1 MQAVLSLVVLALF
14 LFGAGSAVA
23 ADFYEGKKIRLIVS
37 SSPGGGND
45 TYSRLL
51 ARHIGRNIP
60 GNPTVIVQNMPGA
73 GGVRAASYLYNKARR
88 DGTVME
94 QINWGVW
101 NWQVVGDKKRGGQFD
116 FNKMQAI
123 GVIVIE
129 NGLFYTRKDR
139 FKSLDEIKQS
149 GKLARVGIS
158 GNQSGGFV
166 MGNILEKLR
175 GEKLFEYV
183 FGYPGARQYS
193 LALRQGEVDASGNVT
208 SSFLDQLGD
217 MWKAGELVMLAQTG
231 TVEGKK
237 APEFPDAPLLEE
249 LAKTEKQK
257 NLVRATFLLSRY
269 GRPYTFPP
277 GVPAERVA
285 LVRKAFDATMKD
297 PKFLAE
303 AKRLKRPVKPHEGRG
318 SPEDVEGFDRRFTG
332 RQGHRVA
339 DIQPQGREVAAARLP
354 PGAVTKGVGER
365 GSPRRPS
372 LLSFPRKQESG
383 WGGVGATL
391 GVTPARA

>member
-1 MQAVLSLVVLALF
+1 MNAVLSLVVLALF
-14 LFGAGSAVA
+14 LFGAGSATA

-101 NWQVVGDKKRGGQFD
+101 NWQVVGDKARGGQFD

-139 FKSLDEIKQS
+139 FKSLDEIKKS

-217 MWKAGELVMLAQTG
+217 MWHEGKLVMLAQTG

-285 LVRKAFDATMKD
+285 LVRKAFDDTMKD

-303 AKRLKRPVKPHEGRG
+303 AKKLKRPVNPTKGADLQRMWKDSIAA
-318 SPEDVEGFDRRFTG
+318 SPEDKAIVSQIFN
-332 RQGHRVA
+332 
-339 DIQPQGREVAAARLP
+339 P
-354 PGAVTKGVGER
+354 KGG
-365 GSPRRPS
+365 
-372 LLSFPRKQESG
+372 K
-383 WGGVGATL
+383 
-391 GVTPARA
+391 

>member
-1 MQAVLSLVVLALF
+1 MNAVLSLVVLALF
-14 LFGAGSAVA
+14 LCGAGSAGA
-23 ADFYEGKKIRLIVS
+23 ADFYKGKKIRLIVS

-51 ARHIGRNIP
+51 ARHLGRNIP
-60 GNPTVIVQNMPGA
+60 GNPSIIVQNMPGA

-116 FNKMQAI
+116 FNKMNAI

-217 MWKAGELVMLAQTG
+217 MWHEGKLVMLAQTG

-237 APEFPDAPLLEE
+237 APEFPDAPLLED

-303 AKRLKRPVKPHEGRG
+303 AKRLKRPVNPTSGPDLQRMWKESIAA
-318 SPEDVEGFDRRFTG
+318 SPEDKAIVSQIFN
-332 RQGHRVA
+332 
-339 DIQPQGREVAAARLP
+339 P
-354 PGAVTKGVGER
+354 KGG
-365 GSPRRPS
+365 
-372 LLSFPRKQESG
+372 K
-383 WGGVGATL
+383 
-391 GVTPARA
+391 

>member
-1 MQAVLSLVVLALF
+1 MRTVLSLVVLLLV
-14 LFGAGSAVA
+14 LFGAGSAGA
-23 ADFYEGKKIRLIVS
+23 ADFYDGKKIRLIVS

-101 NWQVVGDKKRGGQFD
+101 NWQVVGDKSRGGQFD

-139 FKSLDEIKQS
+139 FKSLDEIKNS
-149 GKLARVGIS
+149 GRLARVGIS

-237 APEFPDAPLLEE
+237 APEFPNAPLLEE

-285 LVRKAFDATMKD
+285 LVRRAFDATMKD

-303 AKRLKRPVKPHEGRG
+303 AKRLKRPVNPTSGQDLQRMWKDSIAA
-318 SPEDVEGFDRRFTG
+318 SPEDKAI
-332 RQGHRVA
+332 VA
-339 DIQPQGREVAAARLP
+339 QIFNP
-354 PGAVTKGVGER
+354 KGG
-365 GSPRRPS
+365 
-372 LLSFPRKQESG
+372 K
-383 WGGVGATL
+383 
-391 GVTPARA
+391 

>member
-1 MQAVLSLVVLALF
+1 MKAVLSLVMLALF
-14 LFGAGSAVA
+14 LFGAGPAGA
-23 ADFYEGKKIRLIVS
+23 ADFYKGKKIRLIVS

-51 ARHIGRNIP
+51 ARHLGRNIP
-60 GNPTVIVQNMPGA
+60 GNPSIIVQNMPGA

-116 FNKMQAI
+116 FNKMNAI

-217 MWKAGELVMLAQTG
+217 MWHEGKLVMLAQTG

-237 APEFPDAPLLEE
+237 APEFPDAPLLEDM
-249 LAKTEKQK
+249 AKTEKQK
-257 NLVRATFLLSRY
+257 NLVKATFLLSRY
-269 GRPYTFPP
+269 GRPYSMPP

-303 AKRLKRPVKPHEGRG
+303 AKKLKRPVNPTKGADLQRMWKDSIAA
-318 SPEDVEGFDRRFTG
+318 SPEDKAIVSQIFN
-332 RQGHRVA
+332 
-339 DIQPQGREVAAARLP
+339 P
-354 PGAVTKGVGER
+354 KGG
-365 GSPRRPS
+365 
-372 LLSFPRKQESG
+372 K
-383 WGGVGATL
+383 
-391 GVTPARA
+391 

>member
-1 MQAVLSLVVLALF
+1 MKTVLSLVMLVLF
-14 LFGAGSAVA
+14 LFGAGSAGA
-23 ADFYEGKKIRLIVS
+23 ADFYQGKKIRLIVS

-116 FNKMQAI
+116 FNKMNAI

-129 NGLFYTRKDR
+129 NGLFYSRKDR
-139 FKSLDEIKQS
+139 FTSLDDIEKS

-175 GEKLFEYV
+175 GKKLFEYV

-193 LALRQGEVDASGNVT
+193 LALRQGEVDTSGNVT

-269 GRPYTFPP
+269 GRPYTMPP
-277 GVPAERVA
+277 GVPADRVA

-303 AKRLKRPVKPHEGRG
+303 AKKLKRPVNPTNGADLQRMWKDSIAA
-318 SPEDVEGFDRRFTG
+318 SPEDKAI
-332 RQGHRVA
+332 VA
-339 DIQPQGREVAAARLP
+339 QIFNP
-354 PGAVTKGVGER
+354 KGG
-365 GSPRRPS
+365 
-372 LLSFPRKQESG
+372 K
-383 WGGVGATL
+383 
-391 GVTPARA
+391 

>member
-1 MQAVLSLVVLALF
+1 MQAVLSFVVLVLF
-14 LFGAGSAVA
+14 LFGAGSAGA
-23 ADFYEGKKIRLIVS
+23 ADFYDGKKIRLIVS

-101 NWQVVGDKKRGGQFD
+101 NWQVVGDEKRGGQFD

-139 FKSLDEIKQS
+139 FKSLDEIKNS
-149 GKLARVGIS
+149 GRLARVGIS

-303 AKRLKRPVKPHEGRG
+303 AKRLKRPVNPTSGQDLQRMWKDSIAA
-318 SPEDVEGFDRRFTG
+318 SPEDKAI
-332 RQGHRVA
+332 VA
-339 DIQPQGREVAAARLP
+339 QIFNP
-354 PGAVTKGVGER
+354 KGG
-365 GSPRRPS
+365 
-372 LLSFPRKQESG
+372 K
-383 WGGVGATL
+383 
-391 GVTPARA
+391 

>member
-1 MQAVLSLVVLALF
+1 MQAVLSFVVLALF
-14 LFGAGSAVA
+14 LFGAGSAGA
-23 ADFYEGKKIRLIVS
+23 ADFYDGKKIRLIVS

-51 ARHIGRNIP
+51 ARHLGRNIP
-60 GNPTVIVQNMPGA
+60 GNPTIIVQNMPGA

-237 APEFPDAPLLEE
+237 APEFPDAPLLED

-285 LVRKAFDATMKD
+285 LVRKAFDTTMKD

-303 AKRLKRPVKPHEGRG
+303 AKRLKRPVNPTSGADLQRMWKDSIAA
-318 SPEDVEGFDRRFTG
+318 SPEDKAIVSQIFN
-332 RQGHRVA
+332 
-339 DIQPQGREVAAARLP
+339 P
-354 PGAVTKGVGER
+354 KGG
-365 GSPRRPS
+365 
-372 LLSFPRKQESG
+372 K
-383 WGGVGATL
+383 
-391 GVTPARA
+391 

>member
-1 MQAVLSLVVLALF
+1 MRTVLSLVVLVLF
-14 LFGAGSAVA
+14 LFGAGSAAA
-23 ADFYEGKKIRLIVS
+23 ADFYKGKKIRLIVS

-116 FNKMQAI
+116 FNKMNAI

-129 NGLFYTRKDR
+129 NGLFYSRKDR
-139 FKSLDEIKQS
+139 FKSLDEIEQS

-175 GEKLFEYV
+175 GKKLFEYV

-193 LALRQGEVDASGNVT
+193 LALRQGEVDTSGNVT

-249 LAKTEKQK
+249 MAKTEKQK

-269 GRPYTFPP
+269 GRPYTMPP
-277 GVPAERVA
+277 GVPADRVA
-285 LVRKAFDATMKD
+285 LVRNAFDATMKD

-303 AKRLKRPVKPHEGRG
+303 AKKLKRPVNPTKGVDLQRMWKESIAA
-318 SPEDVEGFDRRFTG
+318 SPEDKAI
-332 RQGHRVA
+332 VA
-339 DIQPQGREVAAARLP
+339 QIFNP
-354 PGAVTKGVGER
+354 KGG
-365 GSPRRPS
+365 
-372 LLSFPRKQESG
+372 K
-383 WGGVGATL
+383 
-391 GVTPARA
+391 

>member
-303 AKRLKRPVKPHEGRG
+303 AKRLKRPVNPTKGADLQRMWKDSIAA
-318 SPEDVEGFDRRFTG
+318 SPEDKAIVSQIFN
-332 RQGHRVA
+332 
-339 DIQPQGREVAAARLP
+339 P
-354 PGAVTKGVGER
+354 KGG
-365 GSPRRPS
+365 
-372 LLSFPRKQESG
+372 K
-383 WGGVGATL
+383 
-391 GVTPARA
+391 

>member
-1 MQAVLSLVVLALF
+1 MKAVLGLATLVLF
-14 LFGAGSAVA
+14 LFGAGSAGA

-51 ARHIGRNIP
+51 ARHIARHIP
-60 GNPTVIVQNMPGA
+60 GNPTIIVQNMPGA
-73 GGVRAASYLYNKARR
+73 GGVRAASYIYNKARR

-101 NWQVVGDKKRGGQFD
+101 NWQVVGDKARGSQFD

-129 NGLFYTRKDR
+129 NGLLYSRKDR
-139 FKSLDEIKQS
+139 FKTLDEIKKS
-149 GKLARVGIS
+149 GKKARVGIS
-158 GNQSGGFV
+158 GNQSSGFV
-166 MGNILEKLR
+166 LGNIVEKLR

-193 LALRQGEVDASGNVT
+193 LAFRQGEVDVSGNVT

-217 MWKAGELVMLAQTG
+217 MWKAGDIIMLAQTG

-237 APEFPDAPLLEE
+237 SPEFPDAPLLEDM
-249 LAKTEKQK
+249 AKTQKQK

-269 GRPYTFPP
+269 GRPYAMPP
-277 GVPAERVA
+277 GVPADRVA
-285 LVRKAFDATMKD
+285 LVRKAFDDTMKD

-303 AKRLKRPVKPHEGRG
+303 AKKLKRPVRPTSGPALQKMWKDSLGA
-318 SPEDVEGFDRRFTG
+318 SPEDKAIVKQIFN
-332 RQGHRVA
+332 
-339 DIQPQGREVAAARLP
+339 P
-354 PGAVTKGVGER
+354 PGK
-365 GSPRRPS
+365 
-372 LLSFPRKQESG
+372 K
-383 WGGVGATL
+383 
-391 GVTPARA
+391 

>member
-1 MQAVLSLVVLALF
+1 MKPDRGPAVRDMDNNPGGNTMQFVLGLAALALF
-14 LFGAGSAVA
+14 LLGAGA
-23 ADFYEGKKIRLIVS
+23 AGAADDFYEGKKIRLIVS

-51 ARHIGRNIP
+51 ARHIGNHIP
-60 GNPTVIVQNMPGA
+60 GNPSIIVQNMPGA
-73 GGVRAASYLYNKARR
+73 GGLRAASYLYNKARR

-101 NWQVVGDKKRGGQFD
+101 NWQVVGDPRAGFD
-116 FNKMQAI
+116 FDKMNAI

-129 NGLFYTRKDR
+129 NGLIYSRKDR
-139 FKSLDEIKQS
+139 FQSLDDIKQS

-158 GNQSGGFV
+158 GNQSSGFV
-166 MGNILEKLR
+166 LGNILEKLR

-193 LALRQGEVDASGNVT
+193 LAFRQGEVDVSGNVT

-217 MWKAGELVMLAQTG
+217 MWKAGDIVMLAQTG

-237 APEFPDAPLLEE
+237 SPEFPNAPLLES
-249 LAKTEKQK
+249 LAKTPKQK

-269 GRPYTFPP
+269 GRPYAMPP
-277 GVPAERVA
+277 GVPADRVA
-285 LVRKAFDATMKD
+285 LMRKAFDDTVND

-303 AKRLKRPVKPHEGRG
+303 AKKLKRPVNPTTGANLQKMWKDSLGAA
-318 SPEDVEGFDRRFTG
+318 PEDKAIV
-332 RQGHRVA
+332 
-339 DIQPQGREVAAARLP
+339 
-354 PGAVTKGVGER
+354 
-365 GSPRRPS
+365 
-372 LLSFPRKQESG
+372 KQIF
-383 WGGVGATL
+383 A
-391 GVTPARA
+391 PKK

>member
-1 MQAVLSLVVLALF
+1 MRAVLSFVVLVLF
-14 LFGAGSAVA
+14 LFGAGSAGA
-23 ADFYEGKKIRLIVS
+23 ADFYKGKKVRLIVS

-101 NWQVVGDKKRGGQFD
+101 NWQVVGDKARGGQFD

-139 FKSLDEIKQS
+139 FKSLDEIKNS

-231 TVEGKK
+231 TVAGKK

-277 GVPAERVA
+277 GVPADRVA
-285 LVRKAFDATMKD
+285 LVRKAFDDTMKD

-303 AKRLKRPVKPHEGRG
+303 AKKLKRPVNPTKGADLQRMWKDSIAA
-318 SPEDVEGFDRRFTG
+318 SPEDKAIVSQIFN
-332 RQGHRVA
+332 
-339 DIQPQGREVAAARLP
+339 P
-354 PGAVTKGVGER
+354 KGG
-365 GSPRRPS
+365 
-372 LLSFPRKQESG
+372 K
-383 WGGVGATL
+383 
-391 GVTPARA
+391 

>member
-1 MQAVLSLVVLALF
+1 MKAVMSLVVLALF
-14 LFGAGSAVA
+14 LFGAGSAGA

-101 NWQVVGDKKRGGQFD
+101 NWQVVGDKARGGQFD

-139 FKSLDEIKQS
+139 FKSLDEIKES

-217 MWKAGELVMLAQTG
+217 MWHGGKLVMLAQTG

-285 LVRKAFDATMKD
+285 LVRKAFDDTMKD

-303 AKRLKRPVKPHEGRG
+303 AKKLKRPVNPTKGADLQRMWKDSIAA
-318 SPEDVEGFDRRFTG
+318 SPEDKAIVSQIFN
-332 RQGHRVA
+332 
-339 DIQPQGREVAAARLP
+339 P
-354 PGAVTKGVGER
+354 KGG
-365 GSPRRPS
+365 
-372 LLSFPRKQESG
+372 K
-383 WGGVGATL
+383 
-391 GVTPARA
+391 

>member
-1 MQAVLSLVVLALF
+1 MQVVLSLVVLVLF
-14 LFGAGSAVA
+14 LFGAGSAGA
-23 ADFYEGKKIRLIVS
+23 ADFYNGKKIRLIVS

-101 NWQVVGDKKRGGQFD
+101 NWQVVGDKARGGQFD

-139 FKSLDEIKQS
+139 YKSLDEIKKS

-269 GRPYTFPP
+269 GRPYSFPP
-277 GVPAERVA
+277 GVPADRVA
-285 LVRKAFDATMKD
+285 LVRKAFDDTMKD

-303 AKRLKRPVKPHEGRG
+303 AKKLKRPVNPTKGADLQRMWKDSIAA
-318 SPEDVEGFDRRFTG
+318 SPEDRAIVSQIFN
-332 RQGHRVA
+332 
-339 DIQPQGREVAAARLP
+339 P
-354 PGAVTKGVGER
+354 KGG
-365 GSPRRPS
+365 
-372 LLSFPRKQESG
+372 K
-383 WGGVGATL
+383 
-391 GVTPARA
+391 

>member
-1 MQAVLSLVVLALF
+1 MKAVMSLVMLALF
-14 LFGAGSAVA
+14 LFGAGSAGA
-23 ADFYEGKKIRLIVS
+23 ADFYKGKKIRLIVS

-51 ARHIGRNIP
+51 ARHLGRNIP
-60 GNPTVIVQNMPGA
+60 GNPSIIVQNMPGA

-116 FNKMQAI
+116 FNKMNAI

-193 LALRQGEVDASGNVT
+193 LALQA
-208 SSFLDQLGD
+208 
-217 MWKAGELVMLAQTG
+217 
-231 TVEGKK
+231 
-237 APEFPDAPLLEE
+237 
-249 LAKTEKQK
+249 
-257 NLVRATFLLSRY
+257 
-269 GRPYTFPP
+269 
-277 GVPAERVA
+277 
-285 LVRKAFDATMKD
+285 
-297 PKFLAE
+297 
-303 AKRLKRPVKPHEGRG
+303 GRG
-318 SPEDVEGFDRRFTG
+318 GRLRQRDLIVPGSARRHVARREARHARPDRHGGGKEGSRVPGRSVAGGHGQDREAEESRK
-332 RQGHRVA
+332 GH
-339 DIQPQGREVAAARLP
+339 LP
-354 PGAVTKGVGER
+354 ALALR
-365 GSPRRPS
+365 SS
-372 LLSFPRKQESG
+372 LLHAAGSA
-383 WGGVGATL
+383 GGARGAGAQVPSTR
-391 GVTPARA
+391 P

>member
-1 MQAVLSLVVLALF
+1 MRTVLSLVVLVLF
-14 LFGAGSAVA
+14 LFGAGSAGA

-51 ARHIGRNIP
+51 ARHLGRNIP

-101 NWQVVGDKKRGGQFD
+101 NWQVVGDKSRGGQFD
-116 FNKMQAI
+116 FNKMNAV

-139 FKSLDEIKQS
+139 FKTLGEIEKS
-149 GKLARVGIS
+149 AKPARVGIS

-166 MGNILEKLR
+166 MGNIIEKLR
-175 GEKLFEYV
+175 GKKLFEYV

-217 MWKAGELVMLAQTG
+217 MWKAGDLVMLAQTG

-237 APEFPDAPLLEE
+237 APEFPDAPLLEDM
-249 LAKTEKQK
+249 AKTEKQK

-269 GRPYTFPP
+269 GRPYTLPP
-277 GVPAERVA
+277 GVPAERVE
-285 LVRKAFDATMKD
+285 LIRKAFDATMKD
-297 PKFLAE
+297 EKFLAE
-303 AKRLKRPVKPHEGRG
+303 AKKLKRPVNPTSGADLQKMWKDSLNA
-318 SPEDVEGFDRRFTG
+318 SPEDKAIVSQIFN
-332 RQGHRVA
+332 
-339 DIQPQGREVAAARLP
+339 P
-354 PGAVTKGVGER
+354 KGG
-365 GSPRRPS
+365 
-372 LLSFPRKQESG
+372 K
-383 WGGVGATL
+383 
-391 GVTPARA
+391 

>member
-1 MQAVLSLVVLALF
+1 MQAVLSFVVLVLF
-14 LFGAGSAVA
+14 LFGAGSAGA
-23 ADFYEGKKIRLIVS
+23 ADFYQGKKIRLIVS

-116 FNKMQAI
+116 FNKMNAI

-129 NGLFYTRKDR
+129 NGLFYSRKDR
-139 FKSLDEIKQS
+139 FKSLDEIEQS

-175 GEKLFEYV
+175 GKKLFEYV

-193 LALRQGEVDASGNVT
+193 LALRQGEVDTSGNVT

-249 LAKTEKQK
+249 MAKTEKQK

-269 GRPYTFPP
+269 GRPYTMPP
-277 GVPAERVA
+277 GVPADRVA
-285 LVRKAFDATMKD
+285 LVRNAFDATMKD

-303 AKRLKRPVKPHEGRG
+303 AKKLKRPVNPTKGVDLQRMWKESIAA
-318 SPEDVEGFDRRFTG
+318 SPEDKAI
-332 RQGHRVA
+332 VA
-339 DIQPQGREVAAARLP
+339 QIFNP
-354 PGAVTKGVGER
+354 KGG
-365 GSPRRPS
+365 
-372 LLSFPRKQESG
+372 K
-383 WGGVGATL
+383 
-391 GVTPARA
+391 

>member
-1 MQAVLSLVVLALF
+1 MQAVLGLVVLALF
-14 LFGAGSAVA
+14 LFGAGSAGA

-51 ARHIGRNIP
+51 ARNIGRHIP
-60 GNPTVIVQNMPGA
+60 GNPTIIVQNMPGA

-101 NWQVVGDKKRGGQFD
+101 NWQVVGDKARGGQFD

-123 GVIVIE
+123 GVIIIE
-129 NGLFYTRKDR
+129 NGLIYSRKDR
-139 FKSLDEIKQS
+139 FKSLDDIKKS
-149 GKLARVGIS
+149 GKPARVGIS

-175 GEKLFEYV
+175 GEKLFEYI

-217 MWKAGELVMLAQTG
+217 MWKEGKLVMLAQTG

-237 APEFPDAPLLEE
+237 APEFPNAPLLED

-269 GRPYTFPP
+269 GRPYTMPP
-277 GVPAERVA
+277 GVPADRVA
-285 LVRKAFDATMKD
+285 LVRKAFDETMKD

-303 AKRLKRPVKPHEGRG
+303 AKRFKRPVNPTNGVNLQRMWKESIAA
-318 SPEDVEGFDRRFTG
+318 SPEDK
-332 RQGHRVA
+332 A
-339 DIQPQGREVAAARLP
+339 I
-354 PGAVTKGVGER
+354 VTQIFNPKG
-365 GSPRRPS
+365 
-372 LLSFPRKQESG
+372 KK
-383 WGGVGATL
+383 
-391 GVTPARA
+391 

>member
-1 MQAVLSLVVLALF
+1 MQTVLSLVLLALF
-14 LFGAGSAVA
+14 LFGAGSAGA

-45 TYSRLL
+45 TYSRML
-51 ARHIGRNIP
+51 ARHIGRHIP

-94 QINWGVW
+94 QLNWGVW
-101 NWQVVGDKKRGGQFD
+101 NWQVVGDKHRGGQFD
-116 FNKMQAI
+116 FNKMNAV

-129 NGLFYTRKDR
+129 NGLFYSRKDR
-139 FKSLDEIKQS
+139 FKSLDEIEKS

-175 GEKLFEYV
+175 GKKLFDYV

-193 LALRQGEVDASGNVT
+193 LALRQGEVDTSGNVT

-237 APEFPDAPLLEE
+237 APEFPNAPLLEE
-249 LAKTEKQK
+249 MAKTEKQK

-269 GRPYTFPP
+269 GRPYTLPP

-297 PKFLAE
+297 AKFLAE
-303 AKRLKRPVKPHEGRG
+303 AKKLKRPVNPTNGPDLQKMWKDSLAA
-318 SPEDVEGFDRRFTG
+318 SPEDKAI
-332 RQGHRVA
+332 VA
-339 DIQPQGREVAAARLP
+339 QIFNP
-354 PGAVTKGVGER
+354 KG
-365 GSPRRPS
+365 
-372 LLSFPRKQESG
+372 KK
-383 WGGVGATL
+383 
-391 GVTPARA
+391 

>member
-1 MQAVLSLVVLALF
+1 MKTVLSLVMLVLF
-14 LFGAGSAVA
+14 LFGAGSAGA
-23 ADFYEGKKIRLIVS
+23 ADFYQGKKIRLIVS

-116 FNKMQAI
+116 FNKMNAI

-129 NGLFYTRKDR
+129 NGLFYSRKDR
-139 FKSLDEIKQS
+139 FKSLDDIEKS

-175 GEKLFEYV
+175 GKKLFEYV

-193 LALRQGEVDASGNVT
+193 LALRQGEVDTSGNVT

-217 MWKAGELVMLAQTG
+217 MWKAGDIIMLAQTG

-269 GRPYTFPP
+269 GRPYTMPP
-277 GVPAERVA
+277 GVPADRVA

-303 AKRLKRPVKPHEGRG
+303 AKKLKRPVNPTNGADLQRMWKDSIAA
-318 SPEDVEGFDRRFTG
+318 SPEDKAI
-332 RQGHRVA
+332 VA
-339 DIQPQGREVAAARLP
+339 QIFNP
-354 PGAVTKGVGER
+354 KGG
-365 GSPRRPS
+365 
-372 LLSFPRKQESG
+372 K
-383 WGGVGATL
+383 
-391 GVTPARA
+391 

>member
-14 LFGAGSAVA
+14 LFGAGSAAA

-101 NWQVVGDKKRGGQFD
+101 NWQVVGDKARGGQFD

-139 FKSLDEIKQS
+139 FKSLDEIKES

-217 MWKAGELVMLAQTG
+217 MWHEGKLVMLAQTG

-285 LVRKAFDATMKD
+285 LVRKAFDDTMKD

-303 AKRLKRPVKPHEGRG
+303 AKKLKRPVNPTKGADLQRMWKDSIAA
-318 SPEDVEGFDRRFTG
+318 SPEDKAIVSQIFN
-332 RQGHRVA
+332 
-339 DIQPQGREVAAARLP
+339 P
-354 PGAVTKGVGER
+354 KGG
-365 GSPRRPS
+365 
-372 LLSFPRKQESG
+372 K
-383 WGGVGATL
+383 
-391 GVTPARA
+391 

>member
-1 MQAVLSLVVLALF
+1 MQAVLSFVVLALF
-14 LFGAGSAVA
+14 LFGAGSAGA
-23 ADFYEGKKIRLIVS
+23 ADFYDGKKIRLIVS

-51 ARHIGRNIP
+51 ARHLGRNIP
-60 GNPTVIVQNMPGA
+60 GNPTIIVQNMPGA

-237 APEFPDAPLLEE
+237 APEFPNAPLLEE

-285 LVRKAFDATMKD
+285 LVRKAFDTTMKD

-303 AKRLKRPVKPHEGRG
+303 AKRLKRPVNPTSGADLQRMWKDSIAA
-318 SPEDVEGFDRRFTG
+318 SPEDKAIVSQIFN
-332 RQGHRVA
+332 
-339 DIQPQGREVAAARLP
+339 P
-354 PGAVTKGVGER
+354 KGG
-365 GSPRRPS
+365 
-372 LLSFPRKQESG
+372 K
-383 WGGVGATL
+383 
-391 GVTPARA
+391 

>member
-1 MQAVLSLVVLALF
+1 MQAVLSFVVLVLF
-14 LFGAGSAVA
+14 LFGAGSAGA
-23 ADFYEGKKIRLIVS
+23 ADFYKGKKVRLIVS

-116 FNKMQAI
+116 FNKMNAI

-129 NGLFYTRKDR
+129 NGLFYSRKDR
-139 FKSLDEIKQS
+139 FKSLDDIEKS

-175 GEKLFEYV
+175 GKKLFEYV

-193 LALRQGEVDASGNVT
+193 LALRQGEVDTSGNVT

-269 GRPYTFPP
+269 GRPYTMPP
-277 GVPAERVA
+277 GVPADRVA
-285 LVRKAFDATMKD
+285 IVRKAFDATMKD

-303 AKRLKRPVKPHEGRG
+303 AKKLKRPVNPTSGPDLQRMWKDSIAA
-318 SPEDVEGFDRRFTG
+318 SPEDKAI
-332 RQGHRVA
+332 VA
-339 DIQPQGREVAAARLP
+339 QIFNP
-354 PGAVTKGVGER
+354 KGG
-365 GSPRRPS
+365 
-372 LLSFPRKQESG
+372 K
-383 WGGVGATL
+383 
-391 GVTPARA
+391 

>member
-14 LFGAGSAVA
+14 LFGAGSAAA

-101 NWQVVGDKKRGGQFD
+101 NWQVVGDKARGGQFD

-139 FKSLDEIKQS
+139 FKSLDEIKES

-217 MWKAGELVMLAQTG
+217 MWHEGKLVMLAQTG

-285 LVRKAFDATMKD
+285 LVRKAFDDTMKD

-303 AKRLKRPVKPHEGRG
+303 AKKLKRPVNPTKGADLQRMWRDSIAA
-318 SPEDVEGFDRRFTG
+318 SPEDKAIVSQIFN
-332 RQGHRVA
+332 
-339 DIQPQGREVAAARLP
+339 P
-354 PGAVTKGVGER
+354 KGG
-365 GSPRRPS
+365 
-372 LLSFPRKQESG
+372 K
-383 WGGVGATL
+383 
-391 GVTPARA
+391 

>member
-1 MQAVLSLVVLALF
+1 MKTVLSLVMLVLF
-14 LFGAGSAVA
+14 LFGAGSAGA
-23 ADFYEGKKIRLIVS
+23 ADFYQGKKIRLIVS

-116 FNKMQAI
+116 FNKMNAI

-129 NGLFYTRKDR
+129 NGLFYSRKDR
-139 FKSLDEIKQS
+139 FKSLDDIEKS

-175 GEKLFEYV
+175 GKKLFEYV

-193 LALRQGEVDASGNVT
+193 LALRQGEVDTSGNVT

-269 GRPYTFPP
+269 GRPYTMPP
-277 GVPAERVA
+277 GVPADRVA

-303 AKRLKRPVKPHEGRG
+303 AKKLKRPVNPTNGADLQRMWKDSIAA
-318 SPEDVEGFDRRFTG
+318 SPEDKAI
-332 RQGHRVA
+332 VA
-339 DIQPQGREVAAARLP
+339 QIFNP
-354 PGAVTKGVGER
+354 KGG
-365 GSPRRPS
+365 
-372 LLSFPRKQESG
+372 K
-383 WGGVGATL
+383 
-391 GVTPARA
+391 

>member
-1 MQAVLSLVVLALF
+1 MQAVLSFVVLVLF
-14 LFGAGSAVA
+14 LFGAGSAGA
-23 ADFYEGKKIRLIVS
+23 ADFYDGKKIRLIVS

-303 AKRLKRPVKPHEGRG
+303 AKRLKRPVNPTKGADLQRMWKDSIAA
-318 SPEDVEGFDRRFTG
+318 SPEDKAIVSQIFN
-332 RQGHRVA
+332 
-339 DIQPQGREVAAARLP
+339 P
-354 PGAVTKGVGER
+354 KGG
-365 GSPRRPS
+365 
-372 LLSFPRKQESG
+372 K
-383 WGGVGATL
+383 
-391 GVTPARA
+391 

>member
-14 LFGAGSAVA
+14 LFGAGSAAA
-23 ADFYEGKKIRLIVS
+23 ADFYDGKKIRLIVS

-285 LVRKAFDATMKD
+285 LVRKAFDDTMKD

-303 AKRLKRPVKPHEGRG
+303 AKRLKRPVNPTKGADLQRMWKDSIAA
-318 SPEDVEGFDRRFTG
+318 SPEDKAIVSQIFN
-332 RQGHRVA
+332 
-339 DIQPQGREVAAARLP
+339 P
-354 PGAVTKGVGER
+354 KGG
-365 GSPRRPS
+365 
-372 LLSFPRKQESG
+372 K
-383 WGGVGATL
+383 
-391 GVTPARA
+391 

>member
-1 MQAVLSLVVLALF
+1 MRTVLSLVMLVLL
-14 LFGAGSAVA
+14 LFGAGSAGA

-51 ARHIGRNIP
+51 ARHLGRNIP
-60 GNPTVIVQNMPGA
+60 GNPTIIVQNMPGA

-101 NWQVVGDKKRGGQFD
+101 NWQVVGDKSRGGQFD
-116 FNKMQAI
+116 FNKMNAV

-139 FKSLDEIKQS
+139 FKSLDEVEKS
-149 GKLARVGIS
+149 AKPARVGIS

-166 MGNILEKLR
+166 MGNIIEKLR
-175 GEKLFEYV
+175 GKKLFEYV

-217 MWKAGELVMLAQTG
+217 MWKAGDLVMLAQTG

-237 APEFPDAPLLEE
+237 APEFPDAPLLEDM
-249 LAKTEKQK
+249 AKTEKQK

-269 GRPYTFPP
+269 GRPYTLPP
-277 GVPAERVA
+277 GVPAERVE
-285 LVRKAFDATMKD
+285 LIRKAFDATMKD
-297 PKFLAE
+297 EKFLAE
-303 AKRLKRPVKPHEGRG
+303 AKKLKRPVNPTTGADLQRMWKDSIAA
-318 SPEDVEGFDRRFTG
+318 SPEDKAI
-332 RQGHRVA
+332 VA
-339 DIQPQGREVAAARLP
+339 QIFNP
-354 PGAVTKGVGER
+354 KGG
-365 GSPRRPS
+365 
-372 LLSFPRKQESG
+372 K
-383 WGGVGATL
+383 
-391 GVTPARA
+391 